1 MKGYHQAET
10 AVLPGGR
17 SSVRSLIYV
26 SLFACLIAIGAFIRV
41 PVPVVPFTLQFLFT
55 LLAGLLLGG
64 KLGAL
69 SVALYIGLGLIGLP
83 VFVEGGGIWYVLK
96 PTFGYLIGF
105 ALGSLAAGKLVE
117 KPGRQSLAWLV
128 GANFLNLLIVYF
140 MGLVYLYLIMN
151 YVLGT
156 PIGVWPVF
164 LYGFIMAVP
173 GDIALCLVAALLARR
188 LQPILR
194 IKR

>member
-17 SSVRSLIYV
+17 SSIRSLIYV

-69 SVALYIGLGLIGLP
+69 SVILYIALGLIGLP

-105 ALGSLAAGKLVE
+105 AAGSFVAGKLVE
-117 KPGRQSLAWLV
+117 KPGRQSLAWLL
-128 GANFLNLLIVYF
+128 GANFINLLIVYLL
-140 MGLVYLYLIMN
+140 GLVYLYLMMN